1 MNLTMSERF
10 VDNGGTC
17 RAFDSMPGKDFPT
30 VGAKFIP
37 PNMQRVEVSCSGRLL
52 VDGCGGLRVKILDPD
67 ITLLTVAQR
76 HELDTVRPFLD
87 NLRARKIIVVEPFE
101 PANKSATKEELR
113 KSGHHCDDSLK
124 NSLLSVLGPSV
135 SETDEM
141 VRNFFAYAIASLG
154 KCNHDPSYAAAGF
167 DLVDDAGRKHHI
179 AIRCQL
185 CHPPANYPPL
195 LTDQSGND
203 VTGQMYRVIDD
214 ANTALHCR
222 QALVLT
228 HRDLPITQV
237 TLHTSGVDIYALQL
251 NKIDDSLK
259 AKEEA
264 GLIDEEY
271 YALREEFLLVRD
283 FTGLPQAFTRLRE
296 EYIALLNTHKVKLA
310 TEQVAV
316 ALAEHVAASLLA
328 SPVIEEIKGVV
339 SALVG
344 LEKAQWQEDKQK
356 QAGESE
362 RQNSQSDNYKE
373 KSYDPEARKSAEA
386 LLTEL
391 AEVYNDNYFSDVF
404 LHRVIAT
411 GSLGCIFS
419 DDYFSS
425 KEKNE
430 VLIQLME
437 KGTDLTGVL
446 ASIAKN
452 LHDLTEPFLPWHA
465 HSNGPNM

>member
-1 MNLTMSERF
+1 MNLTMSGRF
-10 VDNGGTC
+10 FDIGDTC
-17 RAFDSMPGKDFPT
+17 RAFDLMPGKNVPR

-37 PNMQRVEVSCSGRLL
+37 PNIQRVEVSCSDRLL
-52 VDGCGGLRVKILDPD
+52 VDGCGDIRVKILDPD
-67 ITLLTVAQR
+67 ITLLTVADR
-76 HELDTVRPFLD
+76 HERDTVRPFLD
-87 NLRARKIIVVEPFE
+87 ILRARKIIVVEPFE
-101 PANKSATKEELR
+101 PGNKSAFKEELR
-113 KSGHHCDDSLK
+113 KSGYHCDGSLI
-124 NSLLSVLGPSV
+124 NSLLTVPDSSM
-135 SETDEM
+135 SEMDKLI
-141 VRNFFAYAIASLG
+141 RIFFACATANMG
-154 KCNHDPSYAAAGF
+154 KCNHDPNHAAAIYN
-167 DLVDDAGRKHHI
+167 LVDGAGRKHRI
-179 AIRCQL
+179 VLRCRL
-185 CHPPANYPPL
+185 CYPPANYSPL

-222 QALVLT
+222 QAVVLT
-228 HRDLPITQV
+228 HRDLPISQV
-237 TLHTSGVDIYALQL
+237 TLPTSGVDIYALQL

-259 AKEEA
+259 AKEEV

-296 EYIALLNTHKVKLA
+296 EYIALLNTHKATLA

-316 ALAEHVAASLLA
+316 AEHVAASLLA

-344 LEKAQWQEDKQK
+344 LEKAQWQEDKQI
-356 QAGESE
+356 QAGKPVFQSS
-362 RQNSQSDNYKE
+362 RVGNNKQQLSQ
-373 KSYDPEARKSAEA
+373 ARKSAEA
-386 LLTEL
+386 ILIDL
-391 AEVYNDNYFSDVF
+391 AEVYNDNYFIDVF
-404 LHRVIAT
+404 LHRLIAT

-419 DDYFSS
+419 DDYFST

-430 VLIQLME
+430 VLIRLME

-452 LHDLTEPFLPWHA
+452 LHDLTEPFLPPSA
-465 HSNGPNM
+465 HEPTV

>member
-1 MNLTMSERF
+1 MNLTVSGRF
-10 VDNGGTC
+10 VNNGDAC
-17 RAFDSMPGKDFPT
+17 RAFDLMPGKDLPI
-30 VGAKFIP
+30 VGAKFIS
-37 PNMQRVEVSCSGRLL
+37 PNIQRVQVSCSGRLL
-52 VDGCGGLRVKILDPD
+52 VDGCGDLRVKILDPD
-67 ITLLTVAQR
+67 ITLLTVADR
-76 HELDTVRPFLD
+76 HEQDTVRPFLD
-87 NLRARKIIVVEPFE
+87 TLRARKMIVVEPFE
-101 PANKSATKEELR
+101 PVNKSAIKEELH
-113 KSGHHCDDSLK
+113 KSGYHCDGSLF
-124 NSLLSVLGPSV
+124 NSLLSIPESSV
-135 SETDEM
+135 SEMDEM
-141 VRNFFAYAIASLG
+141 IRNFFAYASANLG
-154 KCNHDPSYAAAGF
+154 KCNHDPSHAAGDF
-167 DLVDDAGRKHHI
+167 NLVDDAGIRHHI
-179 AIRCQL
+179 LIRCQL

-222 QALVLT
+222 QALVLA

-237 TLHTSGVDIYALQL
+237 TLPTSGVDIYALQL
-251 NKIDDSLK
+251 NKIDGSLK
-259 AKEEA
+259 AKEGA

-296 EYIALLNTHKVKLA
+296 EYIALLNTHKATLA
-310 TEQVAV
+310 TEQV
-316 ALAEHVAASLLA
+316 ALAEHVAASLRA

-356 QAGESE
+356 QAGKPVFQSS
-362 RQNSQSDNYKE
+362 RVGNNKHQPSQ
-373 KSYDPEARKSAEA
+373 ARKSAEA
-386 LLTEL
+386 ILIEL
-391 AEVYNDNYFSDVF
+391 AEVYDDNYFSDVF
-404 LHRVIAT
+404 LHRLIAT

-430 VLIQLME
+430 VLIRLME

-446 ASIAKN
+446 ASIVKI
-452 LHDLTEPFLPWHA
+452 LHDLTEPFLPQHA
-465 HSNGPNM
+465 HGSIL